1 MSTPESKSRKA
12 VPFPSSELFPQKAKS
27 LVSCAQIQT
36 ICMFCKRVLQ
46 SDGSW
51 KSEEE
56 IQEKES
62 NVHSLSHGLCPH
74 CLQVHYPEV
83 LKYPN

>member
-1 MSTPESKSRKA
+1 MSTPESKNRET
-12 VPFPSSELFPQKAKS
+12 VPFPSPELFASKAKS
-27 LVSCAQIQT
+27 LVSGAQIRT
-36 ICMFCKRVLQ
+36 ICMFCKRILQ
-46 SDGSW
+46 EDGSW
-51 KSEEE
+51 KME
-56 IQEKES
+56 QEVEVNES